1 MMNQYVEEIWLEG
14 KINEN
19 SYLNDIPVVQY
30 LKNGCRLKFK
40 NNVTF
45 FVGENGTGKST
56 ILEAIAVSYGFNAEG
71 GSKNFQF
78 TTRETKY
85 ELAEHLKIARKAY
98 AKDGYFLR
106 SESFYNVASNI
117 ETIGVNGYGEHSL
130 HELSHGESFLSLFLN
145 RFWGKGLYILDEP
158 EAALSPMRQ
167 MTLISRI
174 QELVNDN
181 SQFIIS
187 THSPILLAYPEA
199 TIYEFSD
206 KGMKQVE
213 YKDTEIYQVYSEFL
227 KCPERMLNY
236 LLK

>member
-1 MMNQYVEEIWLEG
+1 M
-14 KINEN
+14 
-19 SYLNDIPVVQY
+19 
-30 LKNGCRLKFK
+30 
-40 NNVTF
+40 
-45 FVGENGTGKST
+45 
-56 ILEAIAVSYGFNAEG
+56 
-71 GSKNFQF
+71 
-78 TTRETKY
+78 
-85 ELAEHLKIARKAY
+85 
-98 AKDGYFLR
+98 
-106 SESFYNVASNI
+106 
-117 ETIGVNGYGEHSL
+117 

-199 TIYEFSD
+199 TIYELSD

-213 YKDTEIYQVYSEFL
+213 YKDTEIYKYISEFL
-227 KCPERMLNY
+227 KCPRKNC
-236 LLK
+236 

>member
-1 MMNQYVEEIWLEG
+1 MINQYIEAIWLENR
-14 KINEN
+14 INED
-19 SYLNDIPVVQY
+19 SYLNDIPVIKS
-30 LKNGCRLKFK
+30 LKDGKRLKFT

-56 ILEAIAVSYGFNAEG
+56 ILEAIAVCYGFNAEG

-85 ELAEHLKIARKAY
+85 DLADCLKIARKAY

-117 ETIGVNGYGEHSL
+117 EEIGVTGYGDQSL
-130 HELSHGESFLSLFLN
+130 HEQSHGESFLSLFLN
-145 RFWGKGLYILDEP
+145 RFWGEGLYILDEP

-167 MTLISRI
+167 MALISRMY
-174 QELVNDN
+174 ELVNDN

-187 THSPILLAYPEA
+187 THSPILLAYPGA
-199 TIYEFSD
+199 TIYELSNT
-206 KGMKQVE
+206 GIQQVNYE
-213 YKDTEIYQVYSEFL
+213 DTEIYTLYSEFL
-227 KCPERMLNY
+227 KAPERMLKH
-236 LLK
+236 LF